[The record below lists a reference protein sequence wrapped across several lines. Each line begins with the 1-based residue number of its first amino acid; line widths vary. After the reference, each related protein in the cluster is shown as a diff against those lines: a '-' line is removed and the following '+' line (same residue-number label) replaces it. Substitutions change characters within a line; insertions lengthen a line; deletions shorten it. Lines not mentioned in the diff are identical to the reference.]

1 MKISNLPKT
10 GVSSKKDL
18 LTVVQGGVTKTISK
32 KDLLNSL
39 ESKVSSVVAEIK
51 ALKNNVSKKTISKDT
66 PSFSKPITSPHPI
79 SNKHLTTKEEKFKK
93 LSWWQPSSRDESVT
107 NEAYVPELYVGLVS
121 PRTLT
126 LFKLISPSFPF
137 LGCNKSAFILY
148 IPAIENFNLNSEIWI
163 CFAKSELL

>member
-66 PSFSKPITSPHPI
+66 QT
-79 SNKHLTTKEEKFKK
+79 
-93 LSWWQPSSRDESVT
+93 
-107 NEAYVPELYVGLVS
+107 
-121 PRTLT
+121 
-126 LFKLISPSFPF
+126 
-137 LGCNKSAFILY
+137 KSAQNRTETTTLSAAARFVSR
-148 IPAIENFNLNSEIWI
+148 PEAN
-163 CFAKSELL
+163 